1 MPLPSSHFP
10 LSNATPH
17 TLSIAGDRRRP
28 LQNRSEPSGRVGGIC
43 GWGSFRDAPRAAAA
57 APPWQRRARSHAQ
70 GTCGHCP
77 DPFAAGCARWTGRAH
92 RSCSPGRSQV
102 RPARAAPKGRP
113 RPRLCMPCT
122 QGMFGQPTD
131 MLGAGGRSDF
141 KELNV
146 PPQLQPKI
154 SENVV

>member
-1 MPLPSSHFP
+1 MTF
-10 LSNATPH
+10 LSFSA
-17 TLSIAGDRRRP
+17 
-28 LQNRSEPSGRVGGIC
+28 
-43 GWGSFRDAPRAAAA
+43 F
-57 APPWQRRARSHAQ
+57 QRTRARLADHRRSHVRTPEPYRTKCARGSDLRLGLIQVRPPRSRYTPPLAVPRICSRAQ

-77 DPFAAGCARWTGRAH
+77 DVFGAGCAHGTGRAH